1 MHQPASFSV
10 AHDIQRRAR
19 TDAAQDRRHDTAVV
33 AEDTKASGKRWFAR
47 LTIGLPLRHD
57 HVDRL
62 RA

>member
-19 TDAAQDRRHDTAVV
+19 TDAAQDRRRAAAVAV
-33 AEDTKASGKRWFAR
+33 DSEASGKRWFAR
-47 LTIGLPLRHD
+47 PAFGLPLRRGD
-57 HVDRL
+57 VDRI